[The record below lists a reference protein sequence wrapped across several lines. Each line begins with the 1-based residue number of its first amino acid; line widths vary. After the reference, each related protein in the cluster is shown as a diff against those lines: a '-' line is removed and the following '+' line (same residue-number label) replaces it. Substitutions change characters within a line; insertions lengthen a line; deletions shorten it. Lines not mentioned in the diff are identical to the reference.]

1 MRSREGSRIRL
12 VERPEE
18 RRGVLE
24 RLTEGA
30 RRVIVL
36 AQDEA
41 RLLNHNYIGSEHLL
55 LGVLRAS
62 EMAGQGVG
70 SDALALLGVSLGDAR
85 SAVEEIVGRG
95 GSAPSGHVPFTRR
108 ARQAL
113 DASMRE
119 ALKLGHNYIGIEHVL
134 LGLTRESDGNAAQ
147 VFTHLGIDSAS
158 LHARLIEHLSRSTA
172 SDATMGTAVAEL
184 PHDHDEVGWT
194 AMWGAPVGFDEQTAL
209 PATNREQSCAFCG
222 RSQPRFAHRLDPKR
236 VQFRVYDKGWT
247 LPGFWTVCDSC
258 EELVANGNDEELLR
272 LMLDDAQDALVQR
285 ASLTAFRAADLGAVP
300 LQDA

>member
-1 MRSREGSRIRL
+1 
-12 VERPEE
+12 VF
-18 RRGVLE
+18 E

-41 RLLNHNYIGSEHLL
+41 RLLNHDYIGSEHLL
-55 LGVLRAS
+55 LGVLRAT

-70 SDALALLGVSLGDAR
+70 SHASALLGVSLGNAR
-85 SAVEEIVGRG
+85 TAVEKIVGRG
-95 GSAPSGHVPFTRR
+95 GSAPSGHVPFTPR
-108 ARQAL
+108 AKQVL

-119 ALKLGHNYIGIEHVL
+119 ALELGHNYIGIEHVL

-158 LHARLIEHLSRSTA
+158 LHERLVEHLSRFPA
-172 SDATMGTAVAEL
+172 SDATMAPAVAEW
-184 PHDHDEVGWT
+184 PHDHDEAGETVISGVPSSGVP
-194 AMWGAPVGFDEQTAL
+194 ADECSEDTWF
-209 PATNREQSCAFCG
+209 PATNRDQSCAFCG
-222 RSQPRFAHRLDPKR
+222 RSRPRFAHRLDPKR

-272 LMLDDAQDALVQR
+272 LMLDDAQDALVQQ
-285 ASLTAFRAADLGAVP
+285 ASLTTFRAADLGAVP